1 MIALDTNILVRFLLR
16 DDEAAYTLAVRV
28 FSDKTEIYT
37 AAPTVMLELVW
48 VLESSD
54 CDRKA
59 ISKALRMLMGLS
71 NFQPMEGD
79 ALLRAVNWYEEG
91 LDFADALHLSLS
103 AKGQAQFFLTADE
116 KLAKRGNKI
125 GAFPRV
131 HILRSEAP

>member
-16 DDEAAYTLAVRV
+16 DDEAAYKLAVRV

-37 AAPTVMLELVW
+37 AAPTVMLELAW
-48 VLESSD
+48 VLESND

-59 ISKALRMLMGLS
+59 ISKALRMLMGLP

-91 LDFADALHLSLS
+91 LDFADAPHLSLS
-103 AKGQAQFFLTADE
+103 AKSQARFFLTADE

-131 HILRSEAP
+131 HILRAEVP